1 MDSLSLTGQTWS
13 LREVT
18 LDDARR
24 LENQLQLHPVVARC
38 LAARVTDP
46 IQARTW
52 LRPSLDHLHDP
63 ALIAGMDI
71 AIDRIKTA
79 IINKERIRIVTDYDV
94 DGTTSSLIIQGTL
107 RLLGAGNQV
116 DYHIPDRFKE
126 GYGFSE
132 IAANQAGDDGIGL
145 IITADIGV
153 RDHTAVRTASARGV
167 DVIICDHHLP
177 AGESVPTEAVAVLCP
192 PQEGC
197 GYPNKALAACGVSL
211 KLAQAL
217 LEDHPKK
224 SAIIRSMLKIAAIGT
239 VADVVDLSTSENRAI
254 VSFGLRSLQSGNHVP
269 GLRALMD
276 VAGLQGEISASDLGF
291 RLGPRIN
298 AAGRLAQ
305 ATAVIELFDE
315 RDPGQARARAQALDD
330 LNRDRQEIQRT
341 LVQRCLEQLPNPPPD
356 FVTLWGLESD
366 GWHRGVVGIVAAKVR
381 DALNRPVAIVS
392 VAGDEA
398 RGSVRATPSCHA
410 VRALDS
416 ASTHLLAYGGHPA
429 AAGFSVRT
437 EHLEDLREQLNQWA
451 GANSEPGSWT
461 PSIEVDAI
469 CDIDHLRH
477 PDIDLLAQGLSD
489 LGPHGKGNPA
499 PVLQLDNVRISDP
512 RPMGE
517 KHLRMRIG
525 EMDAVW
531 WNGREHTHTL
541 TQGPVSLIGSLGYNS
556 WRGKRTVRFTIA
568 DGRTVT
574 AEPSAPASPEGL

>member
-1 MDSLSLTGQTWS
+1 MNSLSFTGQSWC
-13 LREVT
+13 LRDVSPE
-18 LDDARR
+18 DSKR

-46 IQARTW
+46 MQARNW
-52 LRPSLDHLHDP
+52 LRPSLDHMHDP
-63 ALIAGMDI
+63 ALISGMDV
-71 AIDRIKTA
+71 AIPRIKRA
-79 IINKERIRIVTDYDV
+79 VSQNERIRIVTDYDV
-94 DGTTSSLIIQGTL
+94 DGTTSSLIIQGAL
-107 RLLGAGNQV
+107 RLLGAGNLV

-132 IAANQAGDDGIGL
+132 VAANKAADDGIGL

-153 RDHTAVRTASARGV
+153 RDHTAVSTAAARGV

-177 AGESVPTEAVAVLCP
+177 AGEAVPTEATAVLCP

-197 GYPNKALAACGVSL
+197 GYPNKSLAACGVSL

-239 VADVVDLSTSENRAI
+239 VADVVDLSTPENRAI
-254 VSFGLRSLQSGNHVP
+254 VSFGLKSLQSGHHVP

-276 VAGLQGEISASDLGF
+276 VSGLQGEISASDLGF

-315 RDPGQARARAQALDD
+315 RNPERARARAQALDD
-330 LNRDRQEIQRT
+330 LNRDRQDIQRV
-341 LVQRCLEQLPNPPPD
+341 LVQRCLEQLPESPPD
-356 FVTLWGLESD
+356 FVTLWGNEAD

-381 DALNRPVAIVS
+381 DAVNRPVAIVS
-392 VAGDEA
+392 VSGEEA
-398 RGSVRATPSCHA
+398 RGSVRATASCHA
-410 VRALDS
+410 VQALDS
-416 ASTHLLAYGGHPA
+416 AADHLLAYGGHPA

-437 EHLEDLREQLNQWA
+437 KHLEALREQLNLWA
-451 GANSEPGSWT
+451 GEHTEPGSWT
-461 PSIEVDAI
+461 PSIQVDAI
-469 CDIDHLRH
+469 CDADHLRH

-489 LGPHGKGNPA
+489 LGPHGKGNAA
-499 PVLQLDNVRISDP
+499 PVIQLDGVQISDP

-525 EMDAVW
+525 EIDAVW
-531 WNGREHTHTL
+531 WNGREHTHAL
-541 TQGPVSLIGSLGYNS
+541 TQGRISLVGSLGYNS
-556 WRGKRTVRFTIA
+556 WRGKRTVRYTVADARPFTE
-568 DGRTVT
+568 
-574 AEPSAPASPEGL
+574 EPSPPASSEGL